1 MGYFVPLPKEL
12 HPDFFTPKVK
22 PIERVEVDWA
32 NPLSS
37 GLRGAWLFR
46 DGQDILGQRSFTQE
60 TTPYRLQGNAYLDP
74 VGGLVVDGSNSCLE
88 LGSDPIHAGS
98 LTVICCAKVTS
109 SGGTYSIC
117 TADSDSAGRREWQFR
132 KNSSNKLE
140 FIPFVSNSNGV
151 IAGATTLSTT
161 EPQIYGC
168 SHEGGGSSN
177 NIKVYV
183 DGKLDGTSTKAGA
196 LDADGATLT
205 VGARA
210 RAVPISSPVQIVDD
224 MTGNVEWLLIWDR
237 ALGEAEHR
245 AIADNFKQI
254 FKPAVELS
262 FYAVSGG
269 TGGGFQSA
277 WALGSNQLIQGGTQ

>member
-60 TTPYRLQGNAYLDP
+60 TTPYRLHGDAYLDP
-74 VGGLVVDGSNSCLE
+74 VDGLVVDGNGDCLE
-88 LGSDPIHAGS
+88 LGSTPIHAGD
-98 LTVICCAKVTS
+98 LTVIACGVINTTGSFTS
-109 SGGTYSIC
+109 IV
-117 TADSDSAGRREWQFR
+117 TADSYSAGKREWQFR
-132 KNSSNKLE
+132 KTDANKLQ
-140 FIPFVSNSNGV
+140 FIPFVGNSNGV
-151 IAGATTLSTT
+151 VTGGTTLSAG
-161 EPQIYGC
+161 EKQVYGC
-168 SHEGGGSSN
+168 SHDSGKSTD
-177 NIKVYV
+177 NIAVY
-183 DGKLDGTSTKAGA
+183 LDGGLEDAATKAGA
-196 LDADGATLT
+196 LDSDGATIC
-205 VGARA
+205 VGALA
-210 RAVPISSPVQIVDD
+210 TTTPIASPSNIVDD
-224 MTGNVEWLLIWDR
+224 MSGSIEWLLIWDR

>member
-37 GLRGAWLFR
+37 GLRGAWLLR
-46 DGQDILGQRSFTQE
+46 DGQDILGQRSFTQQ
-60 TTPYRLQGNAYLDP
+60 TPPYRLHGDAYLDP
-74 VGGLVVDGSNSCLE
+74 VDGLVVDGTDDCLE

-98 LTVICCAKVTS
+98 LTVVCCAKITS
-109 SGGTYSIC
+109 SGGNHSIC
-117 TADSDSAGRREWQFR
+117 TADSDSSGRREWQFR

-140 FIPFVSNSNGV
+140 FIPFVSGSTGV
-151 IAGATTLSTT
+151 AAGATTLSTT
-161 EPQIYGC
+161 NPHVLGC

-177 NIKVYV
+177 NVKVYV
-183 DGKLDGTSTKAGA
+183 DGRLDGTSTKAGA
-196 LDADGATLT
+196 MDTDGATLT
-205 VGARA
+205 VGARS
-210 RAVPISSPVQIVDD
+210 RTVPVLTPVQIADD
-224 MTGNVEWLLIWDR
+224 MTGNIEWLLIWDR

-262 FYAVSGG
+262 FFQTSAAPPVGG
-269 TGGGFQSA
+269 VIPVFNKHYR
-277 WALGSNQLIQGGTQ
+277 NQGMM